1 MRSYVDV
8 KQSTPSIVASAWE
21 GRANDAKDQQAVS
34 PGQLRSRNCGPGD
47 LSYFF
52 DALEFY
58 GFVSA
63 TSMIVRARESV
74 IPYERWVTILLE
86 V

>member
-47 LSYFF
+47 LSYFLMRWNF
-52 DALEFY
+52 MDSDRRRQWSSEPGNPWFRM
-58 GFVSA
+58 SA
-63 TSMIVRARESV
+63 G
-74 IPYERWVTILLE
+74 LLSSSKC
-86 V
+86 